1 MEIVP
6 IAQVQVMAKSVVQSG
21 LFGLKNQDQAFTLM
35 LIAQAEGIHPIQ
47 AIQKYSI
54 INGMPSLKS
63 TEIQSRF
70 QKSGGILKW
79 IETSNTKAVC
89 EMSHPSYDGKY
100 LSEFTIADAT
110 LMGLA
115 NKDNWKKMPKQ
126 MLMARCISAGVRAVY
141 PDCLNNMYSEA
152 EVQDI
157 EVTEVLEPEAVVIDD
172 KQNNKQI
179 LTMRLRKLDFSDAM
193 IKEFATKYNLANDEV
208 LLQTMI
214 DNNEKLI
221 ELIEEF
227 EDDN

>member
-70 QKSGGILKW
+70 QKSGGIVKW
-79 IETSNTKAVC
+79 VETSNTKAVC

-110 LMGLA
+110 LMGLV

>member
-35 LIAQAEGIHPIQ
+35 LVSQAEGLAPIR
-47 AIQKYSI
+47 AIQMYSI

-63 TEIQSRF
+63 TEIQARF
-70 QKSGGILKW
+70 QDSGGKLKW
-79 IETSNTKAVC
+79 VETSIKKAIC

-100 LSEFTIADAT
+100 LSEFTIDEAIT
-110 LMGLA
+110 MGLA

-141 PDCLNNMYSEA
+141 PRCLNNMYSEA
-152 EVQDI
+152 EAQDVEPVVVEEI
-157 EVTEVLEPEAVVIDD
+157 ETVTIED
-172 KQNNKQI
+172 KPNYKEL
-179 LTMRLRKLDFSDAM
+179 LTIRLRKLDFTNAM
-193 IKEFATKYNLANDEV
+193 IKEFADSNNLANDEV
-208 LLQTMI
+208 LLSELV
-214 DNNEKLI
+214 NNNDKFMEKI
-221 ELIEEF
+221 KEF

>member
-79 IETSNTKAVC
+79 VETSNTKAVC

-110 LMGLA
+110 LMGLV

-157 EVTEVLEPEAVVIDD
+157 EVTEVLEPEVVVIDD

>member
-110 LMGLA
+110 LMGLV

-157 EVTEVLEPEAVVIDD
+157 EVTEVSEPEVVVIDD

>member
-1 MEIVP
+1 
-6 IAQVQVMAKSVVQSG
+6 
-21 LFGLKNQDQAFTLM
+21 
-35 LIAQAEGIHPIQ
+35 
-47 AIQKYSI
+47 
-54 INGMPSLKS
+54 
-63 TEIQSRF
+63 
-70 QKSGGILKW
+70 
-79 IETSNTKAVC
+79 
-89 EMSHPSYDGKY
+89 MSHPSYDGKY

-157 EVTEVLEPEAVVIDD
+157 EVTEVSEPEVVVIDD

>member
-79 IETSNTKAVC
+79 VETSNTKAVC

-110 LMGLA
+110 LMGLV